1 MNMVM
6 NVPKRH
12 PSADRPLV
20 DWDLILIMEPLTIGG
35 ALAGSFL
42 NKILPEWLLVICLV
56 LLLTY
61 TAQST
66 LKKGLRVYQIES
78 QAMAQARYVSSFCSS
93 VSACRVFC
101 FVFTYDILSYDL
113 YSILT
118 MPCDAPVPQP
128 TPVKATKGLG
138 SRGKKL

>member
-56 LLLTY
+56 ILLTY

-66 LKKGLRVYQIES
+66 LKKGLRVYQKES
-78 QAMAQARYVSSFCSS
+78 QAMAQAR
-93 VSACRVFC
+93 
-101 FVFTYDILSYDL
+101 
-113 YSILT
+113 
-118 MPCDAPVPQP
+118 
-128 TPVKATKGLG
+128 
-138 SRGKKL
+138 